1 MGTPSLG
8 HSVAIPVGDITV
20 GVQGFLQQCTH
31 LAPGVGREHPAR
43 GKDARQQLPASLVRS
58 SGHGSGEWTQSSSL
72 YGMEGVPLGT
82 GCQPNV
88 CEGTVIRLKLISK
101 VDCS

>member
-1 MGTPSLG
+1 MAQLG
-8 HSVAIPVGDITV
+8 LELVLEWVCRDFFSSPLTWP
-20 GVQGFLQQCTH
+20 
-31 LAPGVGREHPAR
+31 PGEHPAR
-43 GKDARQQLPASLVRS
+43 GKDAWQQLPASLVSNPGR
-58 SGHGSGEWTQSSSL
+58 GSGEWAQSSSL

-82 GCQPNV
+82 GCQPTV